1 MPPGDIC
8 EESMVP
14 ESKQLRAQVRKT
26 VNQDAHSRVRSLELG
41 VNVQSVGSH
50 DSVVGEKEF

>member
-26 VNQDAHSRVRSLELG
+26 VNQDAHGKVSSLELG
-41 VNVQSVGSH
+41 VNVQSVGSR